1 MTNKTTNKFSPEV
14 RARAVRMV
22 TEHEAEHRSRWAAV
36 SSIAAKIGC
45 SAHTLHEWVKKA
57 EVDSGKRA
65 GLPSDVAE
73 KMKALE
79 RENREL
85 RQANEILRK
94 ASAYFC
100 PGGARPPTE
109 AMISFIDEHRPV
121 LGVEPIC
128 RLLPIAPSTYYEVV
142 AKRTDVGR
150 LSARVRRDMAMKVEI
165 RRVFNENFQVYGVRK
180 VWRQLQREGFDIAR
194 CTVARL
200 MRAMGLQ
207 GIIRGKPIRTT
218 ISDKTAPCPLDL
230 VNRQFFAPAPNM
242 LWLSDFTYVAT
253 WQGFVYVAF
262 VVDAFARR
270 IVGWRASRTAHA
282 GFVLDALDQALHDRR
297 PVHRGGLVH
306 HSDRGSQYVSI
317 KYSER
322 LAEAGI
328 EPSVGS
334 VGDSYDNALAE
345 TINGLYKA
353 EVIHRRGP
361 WRNFEAVE
369 FATLEWVDWFNNR
382 RLLEPI
388 GNIPPAEAEERYYAM
403 LDAPALAA

>member
-1 MTNKTTNKFSPEV
+1 MTSKTTNKFSPEV

-22 TEHEAEHRSRWAAV
+22 LDHEKDHPSRWAAV
-36 SSIAAKIGC
+36 VSIAAKIGC
-45 SAHTLHEWVKKA
+45 AGQTLHEWVKKA
-57 EVDSGKRA
+57 EVDSGTRA
-65 GLPSDVAE
+65 GVPSDVADR
-73 KMKALE
+73 MKALE

-94 ASAYFC
+94 ASAYPC
-100 PGGARPPTE
+100 DGGARPPSE
-109 AMISFIDEHRPV
+109 VMVSFIDAHRKV
-121 LGVEPIC
+121 YGVEPIC
-128 RLLPIAPSTYYEVV
+128 RVLPIAPSTYHAHTARRIEPT
-142 AKRTDVGR
+142 KR
-150 LSARVRRDMAMKVEI
+150 SARARRDDALGPEV
-165 RRVFNENFQVYGVRK
+165 RRVFEENFRVYGVRK
-180 VWRQLQREGFDIAR
+180 VWRQLRREGLDVAR

-200 MRAMGLQ
+200 MRAMGLA
-207 GIIRGKPIRTT
+207 GVIRGKPVRTT
-218 ISDKTAPCPLDL
+218 ISDRAAPCPLDR
-230 VNRQFFAPAPNM
+230 VNRQFRAPAPNR
-242 LWLSDFTYVAT
+242 LWVSDFTYVAT
-253 WQGFVYVAF
+253 WAGFVYVAF
-262 VVDAFARR
+262 VIDTYARR
-270 IVGWRASRTAHA
+270 IVGWRASRTTHA
-282 GFVLDALDQALHDRR
+282 SFVLDALEQALHDRR

-317 KYSER
+317 KYTER

-369 FATLEWVDWFNNR
+369 YATLEWVDWFNHR

-388 GNIPPAEAEERYYAM
+388 GNIPPAEAEEQYYA
-403 LDAPALAA
+403 AADIIDMAA

>member
-1 MTNKTTNKFSPEV
+1 MTSKTTNKFSPEV

-22 TEHEAEHRSRWAAV
+22 TEHEAEYSSRWAAV
-36 SSIAAKIGC
+36 SSIATKIGC

-57 EVDSGKRA
+57 EVNSGKRA

-109 AMISFIDEHRPV
+109 AMISFIDEHRSV

-150 LSARVRRDMAMKVEI
+150 LSARERNDIAMKVEI

-200 MRAMGLQ
+200 MRMMGLQ
-207 GIIRGKPIRTT
+207 GIIRGKPIKTT
-218 ISDKTAPCPLDL
+218 VSDKSAPCPLDR
-230 VNRQFFAPAPNM
+230 VNRHFKAPAPNM

-262 VVDAFARR
+262 VIDAFARR

-297 PVHRGGLVH
+297 PVKRGGLVH

-317 KYSER
+317 RFSER

-369 FATLEWVDWFNNR
+369 FATLEWVDWFNHR

-388 GNIPPAEAEERYYAM
+388 GNIPPAEAERRYYAM
-403 LDAPALAA
+403 LDAPAMAA